1 MTEHIADVKPHKENI
16 LVFPVPLMK
25 ERTLPGSGIVLPETQ
40 LEFHDKPRWGTVI
53 AVGSMVTEVRP
64 ADQVLIREGAG
75 ASMMFQDSFEEGIK
89 EYLFV
94 KEEHIMMRFNRDNEP
109 EGREPCGYLG
119 SSGTCGC
126 IIYQGSNNCEGCP
139 AFIKVDPAC

>member
-1 MTEHIADVKPHKENI
+1 MLEHIEDVKPHKENI
-16 LVFPVPLMK
+16 LVFPIPLMK

-75 ASMMFQDSFEEGIK
+75 ASMQFQNSFEEGIK

-94 KEEHIMMRFNRDNEP
+94 KEEHIMMRFGRDNETK
-109 EGREPCGYLG
+109 GG
-119 SSGTCGC
+119 S
-126 IIYQGSNNCEGCP
+126 E
-139 AFIKVDPAC
+139 